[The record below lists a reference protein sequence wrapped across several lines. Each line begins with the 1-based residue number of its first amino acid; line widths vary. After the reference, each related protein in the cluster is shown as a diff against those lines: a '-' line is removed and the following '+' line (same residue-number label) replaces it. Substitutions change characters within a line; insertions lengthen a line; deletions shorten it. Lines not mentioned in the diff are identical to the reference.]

1 MPGEFVPRGYL
12 KWVRTW
18 IEDQRDVGPA
28 LWSLDEHAIKLSD
41 FPQQAFASRAE
52 QETVAA
58 LLDKYNHPVDSQ
70 ESETTAESQTDENT
84 NSDQPGDEAESSSAT
99 EEEEGNEADDQN
111 TDAGEQNV
119 EMTPEIDAGF
129 ELLARSRI
137 ANRPL
142 RYYVVLPLKRAL
154 NLWFDTHS
162 QYYPFDGELFPLS
175 DLDHDLNQQFWL
187 PLFCI
192 LTGLYTFLGIL
203 GGWALWISRSAAAR
217 RWLLLA
223 ALLMLTRVVFFSTLE
238 NPEPRYVV
246 EIFPFISILG
256 GIALGRIPFL
266 AV

>member
-1 MPGEFVPRGYL
+1 
-12 KWVRTW
+12 
-18 IEDQRDVGPA
+18 
-28 LWSLDEHAIKLSD
+28 
-41 FPQQAFASRAE
+41 
-52 QETVAA
+52 
-58 LLDKYNHPVDSQ
+58 
-70 ESETTAESQTDENT
+70 
-84 NSDQPGDEAESSSAT
+84 
-99 EEEEGNEADDQN
+99 
-111 TDAGEQNV
+111 
-119 EMTPEIDAGF
+119 
-129 ELLARSRI
+129 
-137 ANRPL
+137 
-142 RYYVVLPLKRAL
+142 
-154 NLWFDTHS
+154 
-162 QYYPFDGELFPLS
+162 LS